1 MKFQRDIPKL
11 NFRMYKTFCL
21 IAFFWIGMH
30 SVSAQ
35 DTTKRQQELEAQ
47 RIRLKNEIK
56 QINQLL
62 FTNTKT
68 RKNALNEA
76 EDLQVKLSVRVE
88 LIKVTNEQVNI
99 LTRRINL
106 NQRNIGNQR
115 KELEL
120 LKEDYARMIQKSY
133 ASKSLKNRLMFLF
146 SSESFLQAY
155 KRIQYL
161 KQYASYRRKQ
171 GLAISEKTQLL
182 QKLNQTLIDEKGKK
196 VVLIKENRAVQE
208 QLAEERKQQQ
218 SLIKNL
224 KRKERSL
231 AAQISKKQKKRK
243 EIDREINRLIREAIA
258 ASNKAVGKKGGKI
271 FELTPEAKLIA
282 ANFSANKGR
291 LPWPLEKG
299 IVIQKFGRQ
308 PHPVVKTTTIQSNG
322 VTLAT
327 APSTQVRAIFEGEV
341 MSVVLIKGSNPSVL
355 IRHGNFISVYKN
367 LGKLYVKKGDKVK
380 AKQAIG
386 EVFTN
391 QQTGKTEL
399 QFSIFNNVKVL
410 NPKGW
415 IYQM

>member
-1 MKFQRDIPKL
+1 ML
-11 NFRMYKTFCL
+11 KTFCF
-21 IAFFWIGMH
+21 IALFWIGMYPLL
-30 SVSAQ
+30 AQ
-35 DTTKRQQELEAQ
+35 NTSKRQQELESQ

-68 RKNALNEA
+68 RKNALNQA
-76 EDLQVKLSVRVE
+76 EDIQVKLNVRNE

-99 LTRRINL
+99 LTKRINL
-106 NQRNIGNQR
+106 NQRNIGIQR

-120 LKEDYARMIQKSY
+120 LKEDYASMIQKSY

-146 SSESFLQAY
+146 SSKNFFQAY

-171 GLAISEKTQLL
+171 GLAIEKKTLLL
-182 QKLNQTLIDEKGKK
+182 QQLNQTLINEKTKKGLLIDENRDVKGKLANDRK
-196 VVLIKENRAVQE
+196 DQEILIKR
-208 QLAEERKQQQ
+208 
-218 SLIKNL
+218 L
-224 KRKERSL
+224 KRKERNL
-231 AAQISKKQKKRK
+231 ITQILKKQKQTK
-243 EIDREINRLIREAIA
+243 EIDQEISRLIREAIE
-258 ASNKAVGKKGGKI
+258 ASNKALGKKGNQL

-299 IVIQKFGRQ
+299 VVIQRFGRQ
-308 PHPVVKTTTIQSNG
+308 PHPVVKTTIIQSNG
-322 VTLAT
+322 VTFAT
-327 APSTQVRAIFEGEV
+327 EPKAQVRTIFKGEV

-355 IRHGNFISVYKN
+355 IRHGNYISVYKN

-380 AKQAIG
+380 AKEIIG

-391 QQTGKTEL
+391 KKTGKTEL